1 MNITENICWVGSVN
15 PDLRVFDIIMETE
28 WGTSYNAY
36 LVRGEQKTALI
47 ETVKSRF
54 ADDCLEKIRAVMDP
68 ADIDYII
75 ADHTEPDHSGAV
87 KALLAH
93 MPNATVVASRAGIDF
108 LKEIVNDP
116 FASMAVKTG
125 DSLDLGGRMLEFISA
140 PFLHWPDSMFTWVPE
155 EKALFSGDVFGCHY
169 AMPDGTLFDDE
180 SDRDLAKAQKF
191 YYDVIMS
198 PFKPYMRAALDRIA
212 DLDIDLICPSHGP
225 VLRFTIQEIM
235 QKYQHWSQAAPPNDP
250 PRVFIGYVS
259 AYGNTRTLA
268 ECIARGMEETGTF
281 EVIMEDMSEMEID
294 AALAEIE
301 KADAVAIGSPTFN
314 RDALAPV
321 WNVLASVEVFP
332 NKGKPAAAFGSY
344 GWSGEAAGMVADRL
358 RGLQLKVMEDTL
370 RIRLIPSEEQKRQ
383 AVDYGKAFGT
393 FIKESL
399 S

>member
-1 MNITENICWVGSVN
+1 MKITDTIHWVGSVN

-54 ADDCLEKIRAVMDP
+54 ADDCLQKIRAVMDP

-93 MPNATVVASRAGIDF
+93 MPKATVVASRAGIDF
-108 LKEIVNDP
+108 LKEIVNEP
-116 FASMAVKTG
+116 FASMTVKTG
-125 DSLDLGGRMLEFISA
+125 DSLDLGGRTLEFISA

-169 AMPDGTLFDDE
+169 AMPNQKLFDDE
-180 SDRDLAKAQKF
+180 SDRDLAKAQKY

-198 PFKPYMRAALDRIA
+198 PFASYMRAALDRIE

-225 VLRFTIQEIM
+225 VLRFTIQEII
-235 QKYQHWSQAAPPNDP
+235 QKYQHWSQEAPKNDP
-250 PRVFIGYVS
+250 PKVFIGYVS
-259 AYGNTRTLA
+259 AYGNTRALA
-268 ECIARGMEETGTF
+268 ECIEAGLKKSGTF
-281 EVIMEDMSEMEID
+281 DITVQDVSEVEVGETLS
-294 AALAEIE
+294 EIE
-301 KADAVAIGSPTFN
+301 RADAIAIGSPTFN
-314 RDALAPV
+314 RDALLPV
-321 WNVLASVEVFP
+321 WHVLSGIGFYQ

-344 GWSGEAAGMVADRL
+344 GWSGEAAGLMAERL
-358 RGLQLKVMEDTL
+358 RSLQMKVMEDTL
-370 RIRLIPSEEQKRQ
+370 RVRLIPSEEQKQQ

-393 FIKESL
+393 FIKETL
-399 S
+399 A